1 MPGFTSRDD
10 VISELT
16 VNGKRD
22 EWNFVKT
29 CPNTCVVGA
38 MDSLWKGVGSPGA
51 GADPAT
57 TPGAA
62 FDSDQTAQTAGAIWF
77 PDRSTDLRFLFSFG
91 AMSTQNGSLI
101 LYDRLAGVSGVAITS
116 TGAKTVNSAALSR
129 YSGAAAVNNE
139 VWLEM
144 TTAITTNSLTANLN
158 SYTSADGSTA
168 QSGGTIVTTTANGT
182 IGKLIP
188 LPLSATK
195 QGVRSVEAGI
205 TVGGTAPVA
214 GAVNALIV
222 RRLATIPLL
231 ANIWNEVSFLDDVAS
246 LPQVYDNACLGLAW
260 MANATTVPIVQGRV
274 FCAYG

>member
-10 VISELT
+10 LINELT

-22 EWNFVKT
+22 EWQFVKT
-29 CPNTCVVGA
+29 APTTCVVGV

-51 GADPAT
+51 GSDPAT
-57 TPGAA
+57 TPGTVLT
-62 FDSDQTAQTAGAIWF
+62 SDATAQTAGSIWF
-77 PDRSTDLRFLFSFG
+77 PDRSTDLRFLLAFG

-101 LYDRLAGVSGVAITS
+101 LYDRLAGVSGVSLTS
-116 TGAKTVNSAALSR
+116 TGAKTVNSGALDR
-129 YSGAAAVNNE
+129 YSGTAAADNE
-139 VWLEM
+139 VWLEV
-144 TTAITTNSLTANLN
+144 TTAFTTNSATLNLG
-158 SYTSADGSTA
+158 SYTAADGTTA
-168 QSGGTIVTTTANGT
+168 QTGGVIVTPVASATLN
-182 IGKLIP
+182 KLIV